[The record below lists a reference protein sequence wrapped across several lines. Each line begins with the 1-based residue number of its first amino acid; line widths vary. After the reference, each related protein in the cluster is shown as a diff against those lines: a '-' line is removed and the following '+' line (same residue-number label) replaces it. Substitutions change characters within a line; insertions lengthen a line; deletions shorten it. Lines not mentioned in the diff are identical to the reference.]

1 MDVWMYGCLDGCA
14 SNALGALVRGILRA
28 PAHPSSPPA
37 CQHCVDR
44 PRAQEQAAESGG
56 GPMDGRPDMEWTV
69 GYGVCVWVWVCGC
82 VSLSLCVC
90 VCVCVQAMYV
100 GRRHYDMSGRIPT
113 TRAVPLKKWTG
124 AARVDGSAC
133 DNTRLSDC
141 QLVVTSPWAD
151 ACALPNLKA
160 VVVLP
165 REGTVVT

>member
-1 MDVWMYGCLDGCA
+1 MYGCMDVWMYVRQMP
-14 SNALGALVRGILRA
+14 LVPSSVSYSVRQ
-28 PAHPSSPPA
+28 PAHQARQPA
-37 CQHCVDR
+37 SIASTAPQ
-44 PRAQEQAAESGG
+44 AQEQAAESGG
-56 GPMDGRPDMEWTV
+56 GPMDGRPDMERTV
-69 GYGVCVWVWVCGC
+69 GYGVSVWVC
-82 VSLSLCVC
+82 VSLCVC
-90 VCVCVQAMYV
+90 ASNVC
-100 GRRHYDMSGRIPT
+100 RTPTLRHVWANT
-113 TRAVPLKKWTG
+113 TRAVPLKKWIG

>member
-1 MDVWMYGCLDGCA
+1 MYGCMDVWMYVRQMP
-14 SNALGALVRGILRA
+14 LVPSSVSYSVRQ
-28 PAHPSSPPA
+28 PAHQARQPA
-37 CQHCVDR
+37 SIASTAPKHRSKQQ
-44 PRAQEQAAESGG
+44 RAVVGRWMADLTWSG
-56 GPMDGRPDMEWTV
+56 RWVTV
-69 GYGVCVWVWVCGC
+69 CLSGCGCGC

-90 VCVCVQAMYV
+90 ASNVC
-100 GRRHYDMSGRIPT
+100 RTPTLRHVWANT
-113 TRAVPLKKWTG
+113 TRAVPLKKWIG